1 MQKQKT
7 SFLVGILLVLSFY
20 TLGVYHV
27 MAQSDNGLR
36 TDITGQYSNPK
47 YGIVNFEIP
56 EGWHASE
63 GMFGDKGISVAMHPG
78 TSDELVQKLTTGQVN
93 ETIPIMDL
101 VVLNKEERQLR
112 MQNVP
117 PSSLSTQCTE
127 LQSNSTATID
137 GKVFNVST
145 MKCTIGNPQSQ
156 RGEQLGIPDF
166 SSTEI
171 IKKYEYES
179 PNSIYALQLTLSSER
194 SPQKVESNISDIA
207 RFAPIIDRAV
217 QTVELNE

>member
-7 SFLVGILLVLSFY
+7 SFLVGILLVLSLY

-36 TDITGQYSNPK
+36 TDITGQYSNPT

-78 TSDELVQKLTTGQVN
+78 TSDELAQKLTTGQVN

-101 VVLNKEERQLR
+101 VVLNKEERQV
-112 MQNVP
+112 QNAP
-117 PSSLSTQCTE
+117 LSSLSTQCTE

-156 RGEQLGIPDF
+156 QQEQLGIPDF
-166 SSTEI
+166 SSTEVF
-171 IKKYEYES
+171 KRYEYES
-179 PNSIYALQLTLSSER
+179 PNRVYALQLILSSDR
-194 SPQKVESNISDIA
+194 SPQNTESSESDIE
-207 RFAPIIDRAV
+207 RFTPIIDKAIR
-217 QTVELNE
+217 TLKLNE

>member
-36 TDITGQYSNPK
+36 TDITGQYSNPT

-78 TSDELVQKLTTGQVN
+78 TSDELAQKLTTGQVN

-101 VVLNKEERQLR
+101 VVLNKEERQV
-112 MQNVP
+112 QNAP
-117 PSSLSTQCTE
+117 LSSLSTQCTE

-156 RGEQLGIPDF
+156 QQEQLGIPDF

-171 IKKYEYES
+171 FKRYEHES
-179 PNSIYALQLTLSSER
+179 PNSIYALQLTLSSEK
-194 SPQKVESNISDIA
+194 SPQNVESNISDIA
-207 RFAPIIDRAV
+207 RFAPIIERAI
-217 QTVELNE
+217 QTLRLNQ

>member
-1 MQKQKT
+1 M
-7 SFLVGILLVLSFY
+7 L
-20 TLGVYHV
+20 
-27 MAQSDNGLR
+27 
-36 TDITGQYSNPK
+36 
-47 YGIVNFEIP
+47 
-56 EGWHASE
+56 
-63 GMFGDKGISVAMHPG
+63 GDKGISVAMHPG

-101 VVLNKEERQLR
+101 FVLNKEERQLR

-156 RGEQLGIPDF
+156 QGEQLSIPDF
-166 SSTEI
+166 SSTET

-179 PNSIYALQLTLSSER
+179 PNSIYALH
-194 SPQKVESNISDIA
+194 
-207 RFAPIIDRAV
+207 
-217 QTVELNE
+217 